1 MIKSAEEIQRMSVAG
16 ALTAKVLEA
25 LDEVV
30 RPGISTAEIDR
41 FCERYIVDTLA
52 AIPGSKGQYGY
63 PFTVNTSVN
72 EVVCHGWPSAQQILR
87 DGDIV
92 NVDVTVIKDGY
103 FGDSSKMYRVG
114 AIDRQAQKLLDVTR
128 ECLYRA
134 IRVVRPD
141 ATLGDIGHAI
151 QSHAEANGYSVVREY
166 CGHGIGRKMHEAP
179 QVLHFGRA
187 GAGARLKAGMTF
199 TIEPMINQG
208 GHAVK
213 LHKDGWTVTTRD
225 RRLSAQYEHTVLVTE
240 AGLPGPDPARRRA
253 RGAGRPGWLIDAR
266 PGYTATT
273 FPKGGWR
280 VSGRRFGEFEL
291 RATWLREDSGYLA
304 EIEITSI
311 DDGRTE
317 WLVLPGQP
325 PCESPA
331 AALSLAEA
339 ALYRV
344 RGFDAR
350 GRPLFS
356 D

>member
-30 RPGISTAEIDR
+30 RPGISTVEIDR

-151 QSHAEANGYSVVREY
+151 QRDRKSVV
-166 CGHGIGRKMHEAP
+166 
-179 QVLHFGRA
+179 
-187 GAGARLKAGMTF
+187 
-199 TIEPMINQG
+199 
-208 GHAVK
+208 
-213 LHKDGWTVTTRD
+213 
-225 RRLSAQYEHTVLVTE
+225 
-240 AGLPGPDPARRRA
+240 
-253 RGAGRPGWLIDAR
+253 
-266 PGYTATT
+266 
-273 FPKGGWR
+273 
-280 VSGRRFGEFEL
+280 
-291 RATWLREDSGYLA
+291 
-304 EIEITSI
+304 
-311 DDGRTE
+311 
-317 WLVLPGQP
+317 
-325 PCESPA
+325 
-331 AALSLAEA
+331 
-339 ALYRV
+339 
-344 RGFDAR
+344 
-350 GRPLFS
+350 
-356 D
+356 